1 MVNYGG
7 SQQSAIEV
15 IAIIKSRG
23 GRAIALQ
30 ANMGKVD
37 DIRRLFTEKV
47 DQFAH
52 LDILVNTMRVL
63 ALLLR

>member
-1 MVNYGG
+1 LRQKGAAVVVNCAG
-7 SQQSAIEV
+7 SQHSAIEV
-15 IAIIKSRG
+15 IAIIESRA

-47 DQFAH
+47 DQF
-52 LDILVNTMRVL
+52 DN
-63 ALLLR
+63 